1 MISFTLPVLLLQAFN
16 PPLQKVLFGAV
27 IQPSVCKDA
36 HDRGALLFPA
46 VCKGSTYPT
55 NFSSAKQTDYIIT
68 KGTHVREQL
77 QGDCVKRYIPFTV
90 KVGLL
95 PPKTCIGEAKPALF
109 RGSKLCPICLLSFP
123 YTLLV
128 FSYSL

>member
-27 IQPSVCKDA
+27 TQPSVCKDA
-36 HDRGALLFPA
+36 RDRGALLFPA
-46 VCKGSTYPT
+46 VCKGPTYPT
-55 NFSSAKQTDYIIT
+55 NFSSAKQTGYIIT

-77 QGDCVKRYIPFTV
+77 QGDCVMV
-90 KVGLL
+90 KAGLL
-95 PPKTCIGEAKPALF
+95 PPKTCVGEAKPALL
-109 RGSKLCPICLLSFP
+109 RGSKLWPICLLSFP